1 MTTTTSTA
9 MPTGRAAQALLDAL
23 RSNTLVLSEIAMRYG
38 IETHP
43 PRPESP
49 PILSTSDDVRR
60 LLGREMAA
68 LAQEQH
74 RVLLLDSANH
84 LVGQRVVYQGN
95 ISQVMVRIAEVL
107 RPAIVE
113 AVPHLIMVH
122 NHPSG
127 DPEPS
132 VADIALTKEIYKGAK
147 LLGLDLLDHV
157 VIGGEDFVSFKDR
170 AIIPCQL

>member
-1 MTTTTSTA
+1 MTTA
-9 MPTGRAAQALLDAL
+9 NPMLIPPGEALLDAL
-23 RSNTLVLSEIAMRYG
+23 RSNMLLLGELAVRYG
-38 IETHP
+38 VETQP
-43 PRPESP
+43 ERPASP
-49 PILSTSDDVRR
+49 PVISTSDEVQR
-60 LLGREMAA
+60 LMGQEMAA
-68 LAQEQH
+68 LAQEQL
-74 RVLLLDSANH
+74 RVLLLDAKNR

-132 VADIALTKEIYKGAK
+132 VADIALTREIYKGAK

>member
-1 MTTTTSTA
+1 MTTA
-9 MPTGRAAQALLDAL
+9 NPMLIPPGEALLDAL
-23 RSNTLVLSEIAMRYG
+23 RSNMLLLGELAVRYG
-38 IETHP
+38 VETKP
-43 PRPESP
+43 ERPASP
-49 PILSTSDDVRR
+49 PVLSTSDDVRR

-68 LAQEQH
+68 LAQEQL
-74 RVLLLDSANH
+74 RVLLLDAKNR
-84 LVGQRVVYQGN
+84 LVGQRVIYQGN

-107 RPAIVE
+107 RPAVAE

-132 VADIALTKEIYKGAK
+132 VADIALTREIYKGAK

-170 AIIPCQL
+170 GIIPCEL

>member
-1 MTTTTSTA
+1 MTTA
-9 MPTGRAAQALLDAL
+9 NPMLIPPGEALLDAL
-23 RSNTLVLSEIAMRYG
+23 RSNMLLLGELAVRYG
-38 IETHP
+38 VETKP
-43 PRPESP
+43 ERPASP
-49 PILSTSDDVRR
+49 PVISTSDEVRR
-60 LLGREMAA
+60 LMGQEMAA
-68 LAQEQH
+68 LAQEQL
-74 RVLLLDSANH
+74 RVLLLDAKNR

-132 VADIALTKEIYKGAK
+132 VADIALTREVYKGAK

-157 VIGGEDFVSFKDR
+157 VIGGEHFVSFKDR

>member
-1 MTTTTSTA
+1 MTTATPTA
-9 MPTGRAAQALLDAL
+9 VPTGMTAQALLDAL

-43 PRPESP
+43 PRPEAP
-49 PILSTSDDVRR
+49 PVLSTSHDVQR

-68 LAQEQH
+68 LAQEQL
-74 RVLLLDSANH
+74 RVLLLDAKNR
-84 LVGQRVVYQGN
+84 LVGERVIYQGN

-113 AVPHLIMVH
+113 AVPSFIMVH

-127 DPEPS
+127 DPDPS
-132 VADIALTKEIYKGAK
+132 TADVALTKEVYRSAK
-147 LLGLDLLDHV
+147 LLGLDLLEHV
-157 VIGGEDFVSFKDR
+157 VIGREGFVSFKDR
-170 AIIPCQL
+170 GIIPCQL

>member
-1 MTTTTSTA
+1 MTTATPTA
-9 MPTGRAAQALLDAL
+9 VPTGMTAQALLDAL

-43 PRPESP
+43 ARPEAP
-49 PILSTSDDVRR
+49 PVLSTSYDVQR
-60 LLGREMAA
+60 LLGREMAV
-68 LAQEQH
+68 LAQEQL
-74 RVLLLDSANH
+74 RVLLLDAKNR

-113 AVPHLIMVH
+113 AVPSFIMVH

-132 VADIALTKEIYKGAK
+132 AADVALTKEIYRVAR
-147 LLGLDLLDHV
+147 LLELDLVEHV
-157 VIGGEDFVSFKDR
+157 VIGREGFVSFKDR
-170 AIIPCQL
+170 GIIPCQT